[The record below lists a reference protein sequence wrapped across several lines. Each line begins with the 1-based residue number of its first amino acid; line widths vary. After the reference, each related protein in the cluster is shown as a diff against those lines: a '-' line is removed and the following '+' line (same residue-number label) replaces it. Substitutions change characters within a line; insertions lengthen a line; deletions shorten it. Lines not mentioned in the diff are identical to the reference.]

1 MPKFY
6 EPDILAGTEHYLIEG
21 ENYRHISRSLRMKTG
36 DNLTLT
42 DGKGNDFEA
51 RITDI
56 TEAFVEVDI
65 LKCEKGETEA
75 SVRLHL
81 YQGVPKSDKME
92 LIIQKFTEL
101 GGYSITP
108 TKTDFTVSDISGKED
123 KKVARW
129 QKIALEGAMQ
139 SKRSFIP
146 IIKSPEKFKDAIQ
159 NAPGAKLLL
168 YEGGGIPIKEL
179 IKGCEDISV
188 FVGPEGGFSE
198 KEVNFAKEKGAR
210 IVTLGKRILRT
221 ETAPLAAAAII
232 MYETGNME

>member
-6 EPDILAGTEHYLIEG
+6 EPDILAGTERYLIEG
-21 ENYRHISRSLRMKTG
+21 ENYRHISRSLRMKAG

-51 RITDI
+51 KIVCI
-56 TEAFVEVDI
+56 TESFVEVDI
-65 LKCEKGETEA
+65 VKCEKGETEA
-75 SVRLHL
+75 NVKLHL

-108 TKTDFTVSDISGKED
+108 TKTEFIVSDISGKED

-146 IIKSPEKFKDAIQ
+146 VIKNPEKFKEALL
-159 NAPGAKLLL
+159 NAPGVKLLL
-168 YEGGGIPIKEL
+168 YEGGGIPLKEL
-179 IKGCEDISV
+179 VKNKEDISI

-198 KEVNFAKEKGAR
+198 KEVNFAKENGAH

>member
-6 EPDILAGTEHYLIEG
+6 EPDIKEGIESYLIQG
-21 ENYRHISRSLRMKTG
+21 ENSRHISRSLRMKPKDT
-36 DNLTLT
+36 LTLT
-42 DGKGNDFEA
+42 DGKGNDCETE
-51 RITDI
+51 IINI
-56 TEAFVEVDI
+56 TESTVEVKI
-65 LKCEKGETEA
+65 LSFKKSDTEA
-75 SVRLHL
+75 NVRLHL

-101 GGYSITP
+101 GGFSITP
-108 TKTDFTVSDISGKED
+108 TKTEFIVSDISGKEE

-139 SKRSFIP
+139 SKRSVIP
-146 IIKSPEKFKDAIQ
+146 EIRNPEKFKDAILS
-159 NAPGAKLLL
+159 AKGTKLLL
-168 YEGGGIPIKEL
+168 YEGGGIPLKDL
-179 IKGCEDISV
+179 VSGCEDISV

-198 KEVNFAKEKGAR
+198 KEVNFAKENGAH

-232 MYETGNME
+232 MYETGNMQ